1 MWDAPLDPESERRLA
16 EWMQTLAAEPI
27 ALPPAATATEI
38 WQKAELLRR
47 WDAHRKAA
55 APIEMGERA
64 QVGIGLVGA
73 LVLLVWVSRPLP
85 AGTMSPTL
93 VAALGAT
100 VLLLVSAAA
109 FSIWALLSR
118 EQT

>member
-73 LVLLVWVSRPLP
+73 LVLLVWVSRQLP
-85 AGTMSPTL
+85 SGTMSPTL

-118 EQT
+118 EQP

>member
-16 EWMQTLAAEPI
+16 EWMQTFAAEPI

-73 LVLLVWVSRPLP
+73 LVLLVWVSRQLP

>member
-64 QVGIGLVGA
+64 QVGIGIVGA
-73 LVLLVWVSRPLP
+73 LVLLVWVSRQLP
-85 AGTMSPTL
+85 SGTMSPTL